1 MKMVGSGRWQLAFVE
16 RLRTIQIVSRE
27 RHVRIDALRLARRR
41 FSQVRIAAA
50 TPFGHSLPRSRRI
63 SDQGWCWSRSQHR
76 PYQSPGCGRRQGK
89 ELRGSFAALSRHTR
103 GARPCRIR
111 RRAGAAQRSRKD
123 RTARFDRP
131 ESPMQIEALV
141 GRYLAEPTRSRMAET
156 IPSCKKSAGSLWS
169 SSIATRCGWRRRF
182 ITRGSRSRCTAFSM
196 M

>member
-1 MKMVGSGRWQLAFVE
+1 MKWSEAADGSLPSSSGYARSRSFRESGMFGSMRLGSRVAASVKSGSPPPLRSGTACQDRAELAIRVGAGLVRNIALTNRRAVAEGKVRSFVE
-16 RLRTIQIVSRE
+16 ASQLYHAIRE
-27 RHVRIDALRLARRR
+27 ERGRA
-41 FSQVRIAAA
+41 
-50 TPFGHSLPRSRRI
+50 G
-63 SDQGWCWSRSQHR
+63 SD
-76 PYQSPGCGRRQGK
+76 
-89 ELRGSFAALSRHTR
+89 AAL
-103 GARPCRIR
+103 
-111 RRAGAAQRSRKD
+111 AQRSRKD

-131 ESPMQIEALV
+131 EGPMQIEALV